1 MSIRANPFVKLL
13 EDPGLIQSEL
23 DRRLEAARHVD
34 PTKRRQDALQRDL
47 ARLQKSIE
55 RVLTAY
61 QEDLLSVDELR
72 HRMPDLRQR
81 EHAIRAELQ
90 SNADQTTGR
99 TAYLRLSEIADR
111 VSRPSALVGRSSRHH
126 RASTRGTT
134 ARQGDLGRR

>member
-1 MSIRANPFVKLL
+1 MSIRANPFVKLF

-23 DRRLEAARHVD
+23 DRRLEAARHAIRQSVGKMRFSATSLACKRASNACSP
-34 PTKRRQDALQRDL
+34 PTRK
-47 ARLQKSIE
+47 
-55 RVLTAY
+55 TFCH
-61 QEDLLSVDELR
+61 DELR

-81 EHAIRAELQ
+81 EHAIRAALQ

-99 TAYLRLSEIADR
+99 TAYLRLSEIADP